1 MCKSCVNCS
10 GLAPPRSV
18 RGAEPAR
25 GAAAGAGPRLQG
37 KQLPRGSGKVLEG
50 SVCLVRCG
58 TRCTDVS
65 REPVVGKGLQELALW
80 SLEVTPSSQ
89 EGRRNPGVQTLVLLR
104 DVKLRLVM
112 FKKI

>member
-1 MCKSCVNCS
+1 MVLNPPAGPLPEPGRVSRESSCRRALERFWRD
-10 GLAPPRSV
+10 LAAWFAVV
-18 RGAEPAR
+18 RGA
-25 GAAAGAGPRLQG
+25 
-37 KQLPRGSGKVLEG
+37 
-50 SVCLVRCG
+50 
-58 TRCTDVS
+58 DVS

-104 DVKLRLVM
+104 DVKLRFVM